1 MLDSLLACSMT
12 TVTQHT
18 GQENKNRYGPRDSR
32 EIHDANMFKNTGKD
46 KTIEYKLAMLLLLV
60 DTLLP

>member
-1 MLDSLLACSMT
+1 MT